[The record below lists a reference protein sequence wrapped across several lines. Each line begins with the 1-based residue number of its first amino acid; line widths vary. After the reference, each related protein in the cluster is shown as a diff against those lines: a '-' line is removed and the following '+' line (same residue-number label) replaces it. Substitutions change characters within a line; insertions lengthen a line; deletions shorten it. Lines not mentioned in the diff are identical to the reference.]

1 MTELDLLDAIGSIDK
16 KYVEDADDVAEGTRR
31 ETVPEQSKETVK
43 HEYESTGKPVKKKM
57 ITKWLP
63 LVACLGVVAALG
75 IGLAVHFAGDK
86 EGINE
91 KMAQMSSATNKVSDS
106 KETESGDG
114 ILNYY
119 SEYNRVDPNAHI
131 EDGTDSRVT
140 PAPDM
145 RIIEGLKVPALSV
158 PEPKEWAMCDM
169 IGTLVYKGGIYT
181 QTDNMYMDME
191 AEQKEALLGEYLG
204 HATSSLD
211 EWSSFEE
218 YSKEFASTYE
228 GDVYSVKGYDPQFRV
243 CVRCEAEYDGEKHLS
258 LFFLERLNDITINSG
273 YDVFEARLKVREKY
287 VSCKWE
293 SHDDWDYARNI
304 YHDLELDD
312 ETWGR
317 FMDMVDTCKFVY
329 TWNPDTKSSSIYRT
343 DNQIHL
349 YIQLDDGLKVHMRLI
364 EGGYVGYQELGWY
377 FVKIPE
383 DIFNK
388 VFEACS

>member
-16 KYVEDADDVAEGTRR
+16 KYIEAANENTG
-31 ETVPEQSKETVK
+31 
-43 HEYESTGKPVKKKM
+43 STKSNPKKKM

-63 LVACLGVVAALG
+63 LVACLSVVAVLG
-75 IGLAVHFAGDK
+75 IILTVHFMGDK
-86 EGINE
+86 EGTNE
-91 KMAQMSSATNKVSDS
+91 KMAQMASETDKVTDS

-114 ILNYY
+114 KLGYY
-119 SEYNRVDPNAHI
+119 SEKYNRVDPDAHI
-131 EDGTDSRVT
+131 EDDTDSRVT

-329 TWNPDTKSSSIYRT
+329 TWNPDTKSSSIYS
-343 DNQIHL
+343 
-349 YIQLDDGLKVHMRLI
+349 V
-364 EGGYVGYQELGWY
+364 
-377 FVKIPE
+377 
-383 DIFNK
+383 
-388 VFEACS
+388 

>member
-1 MTELDLLDAIGSIDK
+1 MTKLDLLDAIGSIDK
-16 KYVEDADDVAEGTRR
+16 KYIEDANENAGS
-31 ETVPEQSKETVK
+31 SKNN
-43 HEYESTGKPVKKKM
+43 SNKKM
-57 ITKWLP
+57 IIRWLS
-63 LVACLGVVAALG
+63 LAACLSVVAILG
-75 IGLAVHFAGDK
+75 IVLAVHFSRDK
-86 EGINE
+86 EGIDE
-91 KMAQMSSATNKVSDS
+91 KAGQMAYVPESLPYS
-106 KETESGDG
+106 KETENGDNYSG
-114 ILNYY
+114 NY
-119 SEYNRVDPNAHI
+119 SEKNNLTNPDANLKDAT
-131 EDGTDSRVT
+131 EEGVT
-140 PAPDM
+140 PSPVWHYIDQ
-145 RIIEGLKVPALSV
+145 GLKVPAISV

-273 YDVFEARLKVREKY
+273 YDVFEARLRVREKY

-304 YHDLELDD
+304 YHDPVLDD

-329 TWNPDTKSSSIYRT
+329 TWDPDTNSSSIYRT
-343 DNQIHL
+343 DNQVHL
-349 YIQLDDGLKVHMRLI
+349 YIQLDDGLEVHMRLI
-364 EGGYVGYQELGWY
+364 EGGYVGYQGLGWY

-388 VFEACS
+388 VFEACR

>member
-16 KYVEDADDVAEGTRR
+16 KYVEDANVNDSITKNSA
-31 ETVPEQSKETVK
+31 
-43 HEYESTGKPVKKKM
+43 KKKM
-57 ITKWLP
+57 IIKWVALA
-63 LVACLGVVAALG
+63 ACLCVVAALG
-75 IGLAVHFAGDK
+75 IILAVHFAGDK

-91 KMAQMSSATNKVSDS
+91 KIGQMASATDKVSDS
-106 KETESGDG
+106 KESESGDG
-114 ILNYY
+114 KLGYY
-119 SEYNRVDPNAHI
+119 SEKYNRDDPDAYI
-131 EDGTDSRVT
+131 EDGTDARVT

-145 RIIEGLKVPALSV
+145 QIIEGLKVPALSV

-169 IGTLVYKGGIYT
+169 IGTLVYNGGIYT

-273 YDVFEARLKVREKY
+273 YDVFEARLRVREKY

-329 TWNPDTKSSSIYRT
+329 TWNPDTNSSSIYRT
-343 DNQIHL
+343 DNQVHL
-349 YIQLDDGLKVHMRLI
+349 YIQLDDGLEVHMRLF
-364 EGGYVGYQELGWY
+364 EGGYVGYQGLSWY

>member
-16 KYVEDADDVAEGTRR
+16 KYVEDANVNDSITKNSA
-31 ETVPEQSKETVK
+31 
-43 HEYESTGKPVKKKM
+43 KKKM
-57 ITKWLP
+57 IIKWVALA
-63 LVACLGVVAALG
+63 ACLCVVAALG
-75 IGLAVHFAGDK
+75 IILAVHFAGDK

-91 KMAQMSSATNKVSDS
+91 KIGQMASATDKVSDS
-106 KETESGDG
+106 KESESGDG
-114 ILNYY
+114 KLGYY
-119 SEYNRVDPNAHI
+119 SEKYNRDDPDAYI
-131 EDGTDSRVT
+131 EDGTDARVT

-169 IGTLVYKGGIYT
+169 IGTLVYNGGIYT
-181 QTDNMYMDME
+181 QTDNMYMNLE
-191 AEQKEALLGEYLG
+191 AEQKGALLGEYLG
-204 HATSSLD
+204 HATSSID

-243 CVRCEAEYDGEKHLS
+243 CVRCEEEYDGEKHLS
-258 LFFLERLNDITINSG
+258 LFFLERLNDITINTG

-287 VSCKWE
+287 SDCKWE
-293 SHDDWDYARNI
+293 SHDDWDNARNI
-304 YHDLELDD
+304 YHNLELDD

-329 TWNPDTKSSSIYRT
+329 TWDPDTNSSSIYRT

-349 YIQLDDGLKVHMRLI
+349 YIQLDDGLEVHMRLI
-364 EGGYVGYQELGWY
+364 EGGYVGYQGLGWY

-388 VFEACS
+388 VFEACR

>member
-16 KYVEDADDVAEGTRR
+16 KYVEDANVNDSITKNSA
-31 ETVPEQSKETVK
+31 
-43 HEYESTGKPVKKKM
+43 KKKT
-57 ITKWLP
+57 IIKWVALA
-63 LVACLGVVAALG
+63 ACLCVVAALG
-75 IGLAVHFAGDK
+75 IILAVHFAGDK

-91 KMAQMSSATNKVSDS
+91 KIGQMASATDKVSDS
-106 KETESGDG
+106 KESESGDG
-114 ILNYY
+114 KLGYY
-119 SEYNRVDPNAHI
+119 SEKYNRDDPDAYI
-131 EDGTDSRVT
+131 EDGTDARVT

-145 RIIEGLKVPALSV
+145 QIIEGLKVPALSV

-181 QTDNMYMDME
+181 QSDNMYMDME

-273 YDVFEARLKVREKY
+273 YDVFEARLRVREKY

-329 TWNPDTKSSSIYRT
+329 TWNPDTNSSSIYRT
-343 DNQIHL
+343 DNQVHL
-349 YIQLDDGLKVHMRLI
+349 YIQLDDGLEVHMRLI
-364 EGGYVGYQELGWY
+364 EGGYVGYQGLGWY

-388 VFEACS
+388 VFEACR